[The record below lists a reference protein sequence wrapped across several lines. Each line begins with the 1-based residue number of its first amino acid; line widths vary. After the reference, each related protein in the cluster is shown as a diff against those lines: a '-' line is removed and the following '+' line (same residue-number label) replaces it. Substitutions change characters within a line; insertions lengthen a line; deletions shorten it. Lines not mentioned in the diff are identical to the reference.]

1 VLLLMPPVAGLLP
14 TIVLLPLVP
23 LSPYMK
29 LEDNQIDQLTKC
41 SPPPRCRPRDEA
53 YSSSAP
59 LCPPPSAPSIATL
72 TSPLMRPSMASGDG
86 SKWTRQS
93 GKASKRRQ
101 AGRGSEKSLNCVLEL
116 KIGEPSSLTIASER
130 ETRNSYSSILDS
142 QVTRLL
148 EASIQ

>member
-1 VLLLMPPVAGLLP
+1 VVLLLMPPVASLLP

-41 SPPPRCRPRDEA
+41 SPPPRCRPRNEA

-59 LCPPPSAPSIATL
+59 LCPPPFTPSIAT
-72 TSPLMRPSMASGDG
+72 LMRPSMASGDG